1 MLVFGQGYEKKI
13 QSETLKKSQFLFFS
27 ENPTFCGSNFVLWV
41 RGGRFQNFDT
51 RIGSYS
57 QKRSKLLIFYE
68 IPKAYHKIANHP
80 VHCILIEAKLT
91 LPSQH
96 YLSNLKIVKK
106 CDNYLV
112 DIHKLRLQNFGLY
125 LPLLPCLKA
134 LLSNIYL
141 VTLTFHYCKHRL

>member
-80 VHCILIEAKLT
+80 VHCIL
-91 LPSQH
+91 SQGAL
-96 YLSNLKIVKK
+96 YTWRG
-106 CDNYLV
+106 
-112 DIHKLRLQNFGLY
+112 RLQHFLQ
-125 LPLLPCLKA
+125 
-134 LLSNIYL
+134 LLSYWNFQKMIVIWFVHL
-141 VTLTFHYCKHRL
+141 QKSNKFPEFQGCGSKITSSMPS